1 VTCPK
6 PSMGTGEA
14 GKNTTWQILANFAL
28 PSEPGNERQA
38 MVQVVE
44 AVKELNLSDRRL
56 ERLETAV
63 AEATMN
69 AMEHGNDYRP
79 EAPVTIRVL
88 ASEMVLSV
96 CITDEGGG
104 GPISEPE
111 SPDLEAKLASQEAPR
126 GWGLFLIQNM
136 VDEVRIIDEEGCH
149 TIELILHLK
158 GEDFASKKTT

>member
-1 VTCPK
+1 VISRK
-6 PSMGTGEA
+6 SSA
-14 GKNTTWQILANFAL
+14 GAGGAGSDSDWQVLADFAL

-38 MVQVVE
+38 MEQVVE
-44 AVKELNLSDRRL
+44 AVRDLDLSERRL

-79 EAPVTIRVL
+79 EVPVTVRVL
-88 ASEMVLSV
+88 ASETVLSV
-96 CITDEGGG
+96 CVTDEGGG
-104 GPISEPE
+104 APILEPE

-136 VDEVRIIDEEGCH
+136 VDEVRITDEEGCH